1 MNKAFILCLGS
12 PKTGTTSLY
21 NALGE
26 LPSVDFGLI
35 KEYHVLD
42 ALYVKECRFSG
53 EGLLGTNVKQKES

>member
-1 MNKAFILCLGS
+1 MEKIFILCLGS

-26 LPSVDFGLI
+26 LPIVDFGLI

-42 ALYVKECRFSG
+42 ALYVKECRFFG
-53 EGLLGTNVKQKES
+53 EDILGTNVKPKES